1 MNFMN
6 QRIILTMMIL
16 IVLTVSCQ
24 LSETDGEMVEQDGAE
39 TISGG
44 QSAGDK
50 EPIQLTIM
58 SHDSFA
64 ISEETFSAFES
75 EHNAQI
81 VLLPA
86 GDAGAALNQAI
97 LAKDDPLADVLFG
110 VDNTFLSRAL
120 DADIFLPYESPFL
133 SKVSSS
139 LILDESYR
147 LLPVDFGDVCLN
159 YDSDWFETAGLE
171 PPGSLADLTK
181 PIYSDLL
188 VVQNPATSSPG
199 LAFLLAT
206 IGFFGV
212 DGDYTYLD
220 FWEELRENGV
230 LVTQGW
236 EDAYFGHFSV
246 ASDGDRPI
254 VVSYASSPPAE
265 VVFADSLVL
274 EPPTAAIT
282 SSNSCFR
289 QVEFVGI
296 LKGTA
301 VQKLAAEFVDY
312 MLDKRFQEDIP
323 LNMFVFPANEEAEL
337 PEVFL
342 KWAVIP
348 EEPVVLDPSDIESN
362 REIWIEAWT
371 ETVLR

>member
-1 MNFMN
+1 
-6 QRIILTMMIL
+6 MMIL
-16 IVLTVSCQ
+16 IFLVASCQ
-24 LSETDGEMVEQDGAE
+24 E
-39 TISGG
+39 
-44 QSAGDK
+44 QSARDK

-64 ISEETFSAFES
+64 IGEATFSAFES
-75 EHNAQI
+75 EHNVQI

-97 LAKDDPLADVLFG
+97 LAKDDPLADVFFG

-120 DADIFLPYESPFL
+120 DAGIFLQYESSNL
-133 SKVSSS
+133 SKVPSA

-159 YDSDWFETAGLE
+159 YDKDWFEAAGLE
-171 PPGSLADLTK
+171 PPKSLADLTK
-181 PIYSDLL
+181 PAYADLL

-206 IGFFGV
+206 IGSYGV

-220 FWEELRENGV
+220 YWEELRENGV

-236 EDAYFGHFSV
+236 EDAYFGHFSA

-254 VVSYASSPPAE
+254 AVSYASSPPAE
-265 VVFADSLVL
+265 VVFADPPAL
-274 EPPTAAIT
+274 EPPTAAVT

-301 VQKLAAEFVDY
+301 VRNLAAEFIDY
-312 MLDKRFQEDIP
+312 MLDIRFQEDIP

-337 PEVFL
+337 PEVFV
-342 KWAVIP
+342 KWAAIP
-348 EEPVVLDPSDIESN
+348 EKPVALDPSEIESN
-362 REIWIEAWT
+362 REKWIEAWT